1 MFPSHD
7 AFPDALV
14 PLVSLPL
21 CEDPAN
27 LRGGVQVEA
36 LRALPTLDARQTE
49 SGTEF
54 LRGWRGERAKSAG
67 LSRQEGEIHCA
78 IHPFLL
84 GEVGGLESAT
94 VQRGLKC
101 EVTHRGH
108 VERLENLSDFLVRV
122 LFVAFDACGK
132 RGVTASGRVR
142 DLGVAQFSGTWKL

>member
-94 VQRGLKC
+94 VPRGLKC

-142 DLGVAQFSGTWKL
+142 DLGEAQFSGTWKW